1 MSVHAETL
9 DPAVGTAKRDLEER
23 PFPSPKAL
31 LLLGTGVGFLPDR
44 LEGRVQVDLSEV
56 AGVPDPWNRAELFA
70 GTLAG
75 LDVWLLDDLSA
86 EAASLESGPPWVRA
100 FPLWLA
106 AAAGARVLVHTSAGA
121 SLGTAE
127 ASPKLGEL
135 VALSDHINFS
145 GRTPLLGL
153 GPCKYG
159 PLFPDQSSL
168 HRPSLRQ
175 SALRAAARL
184 GFDLPE
190 AVAACTSGPSLDTPA
205 ERRFYGRAGANV
217 AVQGLESPLIA
228 AAHAGLDALCFV
240 AITDSGEGR
249 ADLVRLLE
257 RSRAAAPAVE
267 DLLLAVA
274 PAVAE
279 SIRAREAED
288 A

>member
-9 DPAVGTAKRDLEER
+9 DPAVGAAKRDLEER
-23 PFPSPKAL
+23 SFPNPKAL
-31 LLLGTGVGFLPDR
+31 LLLATGVGFLPDR
-44 LEGRVQVDLSEV
+44 LEGRTQVDLSDV
-56 AGVPDPWNRAELFA
+56 AGVPEPWNRAELFA
-70 GTLAG
+70 GRLEG

-121 SLGTAE
+121 SLGSE
-127 ASPKLGEL
+127 VGSPKPGDL
-135 VALSDHINFS
+135 VALTDHINLS

-153 GPCKYG
+153 GPCKHG
-159 PLFPDQSSL
+159 PLFPDQSRL
-168 HRPSLRQ
+168 HRAGLRQ
-175 SALRAAARL
+175 AALRAAARL

-205 ERRFYGRAGANV
+205 ERRFYARAGADV

-240 AITDSGEGR
+240 AITDTGEGR

-267 DLLLAVA
+267 DLVAAVA

-279 SIRAREAED
+279 AIRALEAED
-288 A
+288 S